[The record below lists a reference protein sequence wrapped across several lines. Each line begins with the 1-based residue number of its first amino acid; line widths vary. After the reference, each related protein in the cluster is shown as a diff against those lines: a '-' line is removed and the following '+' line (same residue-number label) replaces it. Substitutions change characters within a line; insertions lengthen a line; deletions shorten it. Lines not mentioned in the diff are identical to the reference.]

1 MYVSRLRGVAAAAAR
16 ELPRRQQQHSAAAKA
31 AFGTTARRFQETP
44 APPPTSTTSTTA
56 NTQTAPQVTEGPV
69 PTAVAQSPNRADVW
83 SRTQQPRA
91 AAMTGPRFEQ
101 TDFELQPRPYAA
113 IELIH
118 QQPVRWTHDRVVAC
132 DGGGGPEGHP
142 RVFINTDKPEITPCG
157 YCGLPFANEHHR
169 HHLESLPETSYP
181 LSG

>member
-1 MYVSRLRGVAAAAAR
+1 MYISRLRGVAAAAAR
-16 ELPRRQQQHSAAAKA
+16 QLPKRTTTTAAT
-31 AFGTTARRFQETP
+31 FSTTARQFQEAP
-44 APPPTSTTSTTA
+44 SPPPPSTTSTTA
-56 NTQTAPQVTEGPV
+56 QTQTTPQVTEGAA

-83 SRTQQPRA
+83 SHTQRPRA
-91 AAMTGPRFEQ
+91 VAMTGPRFEQ

-118 QQPVRWTHDRVVAC
+118 QQPVRWTHDRIVAC

-142 RVFINTDKPEITPCG
+142 KIFINTDKPEIATCG